1 MNDPTIGLS
10 EWSKACAAAAYAKKP
25 RKGSRRDPGNAY
37 VEAQARHQQ
46 MEAELSRAL
55 NRWQKS
61 RAALH
66 RIEKKLDAIQ
76 KINEE

>member
-1 MNDPTIGLS
+1 MSDARPNIFDAWANA
-10 EWSKACAAAAYAKKP
+10 EFAKKAP
-25 RKGSRRDPGNAY
+25 SKVSRTDPGKQYA
-37 VEAQARHQQ
+37 EALDKHRQ

-76 KINEE
+76 SSTEE

>member
-1 MNDPTIGLS
+1 VIIGLVT
-10 EWSKACAAAAYAKKP
+10 KKP
-25 RKGSRRDPGNAY
+25 STRRDPGKAY
-37 VEAQARHQQ
+37 GEALDRFKQH
-46 MEAELSRAL
+46 EAELSRAL

-76 KINEE
+76 ACNEE

>member
-1 MNDPTIGLS
+1 
-10 EWSKACAAAAYAKKP
+10 
-25 RKGSRRDPGNAY
+25 
-37 VEAQARHQQ
+37 

-66 RIEKKLDAIQ
+66 RIEKKLDILQ
-76 KINEE
+76 SNEE

>member
-1 MNDPTIGLS
+1 MSDYLVDVAQDARIAGLFVKRP
-10 EWSKACAAAAYAKKP
+10 SKSK
-25 RKGSRRDPGNAY
+25 RDPGKAY
-37 VEAQARHQQ
+37 ADALEKHKQ

-66 RIEKKLDAIQ
+66 RIEKKLDILQ
-76 KINEE
+76 SSNEE

>member
-1 MNDPTIGLS
+1 MNLETLAEMQADAEFAKRQAKPRRADPG
-10 EWSKACAAAAYAKKP
+10 KAYA
-25 RKGSRRDPGNAY
+25 
-37 VEAQARHQQ
+37 EALDRHKQ

-66 RIEKKLDAIQ
+66 RIEKKLDILQ
-76 KINEE
+76 SSNEE

>member
-1 MNDPTIGLS
+1 MNIDL
-10 EWSKACAAAAYAKKP
+10 WAAAGRNAEFAKKAP
-25 RKGSRRDPGNAY
+25 SKVRRDPGKQYA
-37 VEAQARHQQ
+37 EALDRHHQ

-66 RIEKKLDAIQ
+66 RIEKKLDILQ
-76 KINEE
+76 NHGE

>member
-1 MNDPTIGLS
+1 MNLDTLAEMQADAEFAKRVSKPRRADPG
-10 EWSKACAAAAYAKKP
+10 KAYA
-25 RKGSRRDPGNAY
+25 
-37 VEAQARHQQ
+37 EALDRHKQ

-66 RIEKKLDAIQ
+66 RIEKKLDALQ
-76 KINEE
+76 EG